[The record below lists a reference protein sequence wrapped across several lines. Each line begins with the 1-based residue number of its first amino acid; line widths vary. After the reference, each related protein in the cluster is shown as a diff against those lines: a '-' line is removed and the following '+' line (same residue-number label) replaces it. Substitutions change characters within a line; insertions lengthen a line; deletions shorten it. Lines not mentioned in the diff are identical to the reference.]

1 MDAKALDQQMDIDE
15 CSEISGQPEI
25 FETKIFAPTK
35 KATLYMMSDSE
46 SQLVQK
52 SRKCEDQQES
62 QLVNVSGVSLVG
74 KAAQKSAY

>member
-25 FETKIFAPTK
+25 FETKIFAPNK

-62 QLVNVSGVSLVG
+62 
-74 KAAQKSAY
+74 